1 MRHQIPAFAA
11 DQPMADINT
20 TPMIDVLLVLMIML
34 MLSLPMPTH
43 KLPVDL
49 PGGSNAGTPPV
60 THRLMLDAQGRASW
74 DGVLIGD
81 GELAARLTAMAID
94 PGKPVLQMQSD
105 AATPYVRFE
114 EALAAVRRAGISQI
128 GFVGN
133 EAFRGL

>member
-11 DQPMADINT
+11 HQPMADINT

-49 PGGSNAGTPPV
+49 PAGANAGKPPV
-60 THRLMLDAQGRASW
+60 THRLVLDAQGRLSW
-74 DGVLIGD
+74 DGVSIGNT
-81 GELAARLTAMAID
+81 ELASRLSAMAKD
-94 PGKPVLQMQSD
+94 PARPVLQMQSD
-105 AATPYVRFE
+105 AATPYIRFD
-114 EALAAVRRAGISQI
+114 EALMAVRRAGISQI